1 MGVAVCFQ
9 ICTTL
14 LSIDDGCGLS
24 QTLLVLVRYNNYY
37 YCVSFE
43 TIIGFIKR
51 SFIGWG
57 GGGGANLSNNIN
69 DNVDLN
75 QVLQNATYVQV
86 IDCLR
91 FEFCMKHL
99 NNQNSI

>member
-14 LSIDDGCGLS
+14 LSMDDGCGLS

-43 TIIGFIKR
+43 TIKGFHNTLVY
-51 SFIGWG
+51 WT
-57 GGGGANLSNNIN
+57 GGGGAPTCPITLM
-69 DNVDLN
+69 
-75 QVLQNATYVQV
+75 T
-86 IDCLR
+86 
-91 FEFCMKHL
+91 M
-99 NNQNSI
+99 

>member
-14 LSIDDGCGLS
+14 LSMDDGCGLS

-43 TIIGFIKR
+43 TIMGFTKR

-57 GGGGANLSNNIN
+57 GGAPTCPITLM
-69 DNVDLN
+69 
-75 QVLQNATYVQV
+75 T
-86 IDCLR
+86 
-91 FEFCMKHL
+91 M
-99 NNQNSI
+99 

>member
-14 LSIDDGCGLS
+14 LSMDDGCGLS

-37 YCVSFE
+37 YRVSFE
-43 TIIGFIKR
+43 TIMGFTKR

-57 GGGGANLSNNIN
+57 WGVGAPACPITLM
-69 DNVDLN
+69 
-75 QVLQNATYVQV
+75 T
-86 IDCLR
+86 
-91 FEFCMKHL
+91 M
-99 NNQNSI
+99 